1 MDGASVG
8 RVEQFRGYYQH
19 LTLPA
24 GPHVIAVVAP
34 GRDPYPGRHGRAGR
48 VVTERATL
56 SGSGHADAA
65 LTGSRS
71 AIHISTVVTSTAK
84 RQRPEPDD
92 EPAPLLT
99 PAVFHILLA
108 LADGESHGYG
118 IMQDVERFTNGE
130 TRLGPGTL
138 YRSIQRMLVDGLI
151 EELAISLHDETD
163 EDRRRYYRLTPKGL
177 VGRQTRGG
185 AARRSGRCRAASR
198 SAPPTSRQG
207 TRRMT
212 PTPVPEDFHTIT
224 PQMAVK
230 GVAAAIDWY
239 TRALG
244 AHELLRN
251 AAPDG
256 TSIMHAELLL
266 GDSRFF
272 VVDEFPDSMV
282 SPSTLGGTTVTM
294 HLYVPDVDAL
304 FNRAVEAGATVVMPV
319 ADQFWGDRY
328 GILRDPFGHRWSIAS
343 RIEDLSPKKL
353 QDRAKAWVKDQETS

>member
-1 MDGASVG
+1 
-8 RVEQFRGYYQH
+8 
-19 LTLPA
+19 
-24 GPHVIAVVAP
+24 
-34 GRDPYPGRHGRAGR
+34 
-48 VVTERATL
+48 
-56 SGSGHADAA
+56 
-65 LTGSRS
+65 
-71 AIHISTVVTSTAK
+71 
-84 RQRPEPDD
+84 
-92 EPAPLLT
+92 
-99 PAVFHILLA
+99 
-108 LADGESHGYG
+108 
-118 IMQDVERFTNGE
+118 
-130 TRLGPGTL
+130 
-138 YRSIQRMLVDGLI
+138 
-151 EELAISLHDETD
+151 
-163 EDRRRYYRLTPKGL
+163 
-177 VGRQTRGG
+177 
-185 AARRSGRCRAASR
+185 
-198 SAPPTSRQG
+198 
-207 TRRMT
+207 MT

-272 VVDEFPDSMV
+272 VVDEFPGSVV

-294 HLYVPDVDAL
+294 HLYVPDVDDL

-353 QDRAKAWVKDQETS
+353 QDRAKAWANDQETL